1 MTPTCES
8 EHRRL
13 TDIFMDAAMPTI
25 ERLHALEMSQPFTP
39 LKNEKGREI
48 SRVVNWSEEATVK
61 RDALLGELAKMRA
74 KVFNL
79 D

>member
-1 MTPTCES
+1 MSLRSET

-39 LKNEKGREI
+39 VKNEKGREI
-48 SRVVNWSEEATVK
+48 SRVVNWSDEATVK
-61 RDALLGELAKMRA
+61 RDAMLGELAKMRA